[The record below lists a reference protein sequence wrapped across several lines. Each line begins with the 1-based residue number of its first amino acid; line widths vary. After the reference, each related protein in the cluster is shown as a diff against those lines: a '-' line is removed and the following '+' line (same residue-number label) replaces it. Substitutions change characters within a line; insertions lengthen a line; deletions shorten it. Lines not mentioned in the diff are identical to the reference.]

1 MSFSRIGGLAAL
13 GFAALL
19 AGTNLV
25 LAPTGLPLIG
35 DPAGEVADY
44 FGAHADIIGLSG
56 AFAVVAWLLAV
67 LFGAAVVAAVWPSE
81 RARGEAWSLVGLA
94 GLVLQ
99 NATFT
104 VFTATRLALTGTAS
118 DASATNALWTLNEAL
133 FAFNG
138 TFLATAMLGLS
149 VAGLRSGLIRSWH
162 ATLGF
167 TAGTLQ
173 FGSALVLPLVFND
186 PGAVD
191 LLGLAGW
198 LLWVVWI
205 AWYGI
210 VLIRTRTSSTDQIR
224 TIESAAT

>member
-1 MSFSRIGGLAAL
+1 MTFSRIGGWAAL
-13 GFAALL
+13 GFAVLL
-19 AGTNLV
+19 AGTNLI
-25 LAPTGLPLIG
+25 LAPTHLPLIG
-35 DPAGEVADY
+35 DPVDEVADY
-44 FGAHADIIGLSG
+44 FGSHAGIIGFSG
-56 AFAVVAWLLAV
+56 TLAVIAWLLAV

-81 RARGEAWSLVGLA
+81 RARGEAWSLVGIA

-118 DASATNALWTLNEAL
+118 DAPATNALWTLNEAL

-149 VAGLRSGLIRSWH
+149 VAGLRSGLIRSGH
-162 ATLGF
+162 AVLGF

-173 FGSALVLPLVFND
+173 LSSALLLPLVFDD
-186 PGAVD
+186 PGAAD

-210 VLIRTRTSSTDQIR
+210 VLLRTRTSSAEPSR
-224 TIESAAT
+224 ATEPAVS

>member
-1 MSFSRIGGLAAL
+1 MTFSRIGGWAAI

-19 AGTNLV
+19 GGTNLA
-25 LAPTGLPLIG
+25 LAPTHLPVIG
-35 DPAGEVADY
+35 DPLDEVADY
-44 FGAHADIIGLSG
+44 FGSHAGLIGLSG
-56 AFAVVAWLLAV
+56 TLAVAAWLLAV

-81 RARGEAWSLVGLA
+81 RARGEAWSLVGLS

-118 DASATNALWTLNEAL
+118 DASATNALWRLNEAL

-149 VAGLRSGLIRSWH
+149 VAGRRSGLIRSAH
-162 ATLGF
+162 ALLGF
-167 TAGTLQ
+167 IAGALQ
-173 FGSALVLPLVFND
+173 LSAALLLPLVFDD

-210 VLIRTRTSSTDQIR
+210 VLLRTRTPTHPPSERQTP
-224 TIESAAT
+224 